1 MNAPSPWS
9 YHQKQTAVA
18 IATNST
24 ANATR
29 LRNSRRCAIRVIVA
43 SGSRGGRRL
52 RPDVLTGEPS
62 WGYRSGATVGH
73 AGLVRPRAQLGRAG
87 LQGARLGLGGLG
99 GVLGGQV
106 GLRRRGGRRDG
117 VGAHRRGGRGV
128 LGAHVV
134 VLHALHLALED
145 PQRTADRARRVG
157 QLLVPEE
164 QQDGEDDQNDLRG
177 AEVHRVLLGWDGR
190 GDATPGCAASR
201 PSGEGET
208 TSVLVS
214 RATRRGGPASPGAA
228 RGPGG
233 PRGREPRPP
242 CSGVAAR
249 PPWSTPASRG
259 RRR

>member
-1 MNAPSPWS
+1 MNRQIWNSQNGAEITMPARKAILSRISAPPNTSVMSRAQSDPDPPSARCEEGTAQYGARMNAPSPWS

-18 IATNST
+18 TATNST
-24 ANATR
+24 ASATR

-106 GLRRRGGRRDG
+106 GRRRRGGRRDG

-145 PQRTADRARRVG
+145 
-157 QLLVPEE
+157 
-164 QQDGEDDQNDLRG
+164 
-177 AEVHRVLLGWDGR
+177 
-190 GDATPGCAASR
+190 
-201 PSGEGET
+201 
-208 TSVLVS
+208 
-214 RATRRGGPASPGAA
+214 
-228 RGPGG
+228 
-233 PRGREPRPP
+233 
-242 CSGVAAR
+242 
-249 PPWSTPASRG
+249 
-259 RRR
+259 